1 MDPPD
6 GALEDAI
13 LLHILD
19 HRGHQVR
26 FEADQWTTEFGIF
39 RAFSQD
45 DVGRI
50 KLALRSLEMS
60 RSIYRRV
67 QYVIGYSEPK
77 LVYSLTP
84 GGHRRALTL
93 RRRQQGLPELE
104 PEESSLVPSG
114 PGDPELSSDSMPP
127 PPLDS

>member
-1 MDPPD
+1 
-6 GALEDAI
+6 
-13 LLHILD
+13 
-19 HRGHQVR
+19 
-26 FEADQWTTEFGIF
+26 
-39 RAFSQD
+39 
-45 DVGRI
+45 VGRV
-50 KLALRSLEMS
+50 KTALRSLEMA

-84 GGHRRALTL
+84 GGHRKALSL

-104 PEESSLVPSG
+104 PEGGTLLAPGEAEPSLSH
-114 PGDPELSSDSMPP
+114 DSTSP